1 MNFLHLPPGFEWEPE
16 KVAELL
22 AARGVEAV
30 VDQGRMIV
38 ALPDASAPSWLKEF
52 AAHLLPKAPHQ
63 IVIEYS
69 KKRFVKNIV
78 VSSPSMLDGV
88 SEPLGSVE
96 ASLLETGCKLLEYRD
111 AIQLYCPDSSELPAI
126 VDQYEL
132 LAAEKEECVAQQYFE
147 AALEKRD
154 RQNELVEQI
163 DAYFFQAVGRV

>member
-1 MNFLHLPPGFEWEPE
+1 MDFLHLPPGFNWEPE

-22 AARGVEAV
+22 AAKGVEAV
-30 VDQGRMIV
+30 VDQGRVIV
-38 ALPDASAPSWLKEF
+38 TLPDATAPSLLKEI

-63 IVIEYS
+63 ILIKYS

-78 VSSPSMLDGV
+78 VSSPSLLDGV
-88 SEPLGSVE
+88 SEPLRSVE
-96 ASLLETGCKLLEYRD
+96 DSLLEAGCKSIGYRD
-111 AIQLYCPDSSELPAI
+111 AIQLYCPDSSDLSAL

-132 LAAEKEECVAQQYFE
+132 LESEKEECVSRQDFE

-163 DAYFFQAVGRV
+163 DAFFFQAVDRE